1 MPADKLKEV
10 VRIIE
15 EAEVLLTL
23 QQKEGSKENDEE
35 VRFQES

>member
-10 VRIIE
+10 VHIIE

-23 QQKEGSKENDEE
+23 QQKEDSKEDYE
-35 VRFQES
+35 VSFQES